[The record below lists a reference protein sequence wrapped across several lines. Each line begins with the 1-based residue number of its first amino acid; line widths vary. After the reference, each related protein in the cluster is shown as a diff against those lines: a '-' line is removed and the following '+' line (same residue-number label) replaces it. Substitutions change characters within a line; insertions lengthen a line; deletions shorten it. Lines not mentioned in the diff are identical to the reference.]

1 MLLRTPVA
9 SVRRPLLDRSGRI
22 HATKVTTMTR
32 PAHLDKSDLVA
43 LLRSKGLHARADW
56 VDRNL
61 PDVVDTDRNAA
72 LLQML
77 DIDPAAVVTT
87 PIHDG

>member
-1 MLLRTPVA
+1 
-9 SVRRPLLDRSGRI
+9 
-22 HATKVTTMTR
+22 MTR
-32 PAHLDKSDLVA
+32 PEHLDKSDIITM
-43 LLRSKGLHARADW
+43 LRSKGLDARADW

-77 DIDPAAVVTT
+77 DIDPAAMATT
-87 PIHDG
+87 PTHNR